1 MGIPSYFR
9 GILTKYP
16 GCLIKRVEKVETLA
30 FDFNCLI
37 YRCIRGP
44 SMPVYSL
51 DTHDQ
56 WESALLKEVEATVK
70 EIWSYAGKPKR
81 VLLAVDGVVPMAKIR
96 QQRVRRFKSVWLRQT
111 KVGWDTNAITPGT
124 EFMDK
129 LGIMLKRNK
138 SWIVSGV
145 DEEGEGEHK
154 IMDWLRGSASDPL
167 GVRGSASDP
176 LAVRGSASDPIKGK
190 VVVYGLDADLI
201 LLSMLTG
208 EKCGLDL
215 FLLREVQEFGKVR
228 EASTQQEYQYLNIR
242 EFQSRLGLVGYD
254 DTLNY
259 IGYMSLMGND
269 FLPHS
274 LTHKLSDDGHEFVMD
289 CVKRD
294 LVAGTRLITDG
305 KVCLPRLKSVFE
317 AWAVGQEDRLLHLI
331 RKKREQA
338 VRGVGKGMAEEEGLA
353 LKWDV
358 EAAFL
363 EGSNLKGNWQHIYWT
378 FLHKTYNVE
387 HICCEYIKGFQW
399 IIDYYTGQPVN
410 KAWIFP
416 AWLPPL
422 WSDLAAFLESDASVS
437 IEAGMPHP
445 IKPQEQLAMVLPLE
459 SWGLIRDPKLR
470 RLPVAAP
477 QMWPKTFGFVS
488 VGRKWLWE
496 CEARIPVLTA
506 ERVRQIC
513 EEN

>member
-16 GCLIKRVEKVETLA
+16 GCLINQVKAEVLA

-44 SMPVYSL
+44 TMPVYTIE
-51 DTHDQ
+51 THDQ
-56 WESALLKEVEATVK
+56 WESALLKEIEATVK

-96 QQRVRRFKSVWLRQT
+96 QQRVRRFKSVWLR
-111 KVGWDTNAITPGT
+111 KGGWDTNAITPGT
-124 EFMDK
+124 EFMEK
-129 LGIMLKRNK
+129 LGIILKANK

-154 IMDWLRGSASDPL
+154 IMDWLRDHKFPSKTK
-167 GVRGSASDP
+167 
-176 LAVRGSASDPIKGK
+176 I
-190 VVVYGLDADLI
+190 VVYGLDADLI

-208 EKCGLDL
+208 EKCELDL

-228 EASTQQEYQYLNIR
+228 NPTQAYQYLDIR
-242 EFQSRLGLVGYD
+242 EFQARLGLVDYD
-254 DTLNY
+254 ATLNY

-289 CVKRD
+289 CVKRN
-294 LVAGTRLITDG
+294 AQLIDEHG
-305 KVCLPRLKSVFE
+305 KVCLSVLKCVFE
-317 AWAVGQEDRLLHLI
+317 RWAIDQEDRLMHLI

-338 VRGVGKGMAEEEGLA
+338 IRGVGKGMAEEEGLA

-363 EGSNLKGNWQHIYWT
+363 DNGRLKTDWQHVYWT
-378 FLHKTYNVE
+378 FLHKTYDIDYV
-387 HICCEYIKGFQW
+387 CCEYIKGFQW
-399 IIDYYTGQPVN
+399 IIDYYTGKSVN
-410 KAWIFP
+410 KTWIFP

-422 WSDLAAFLESDASVS
+422 WSDLAACIDKGVILANEES
-437 IEAGMPHP
+437 HKP

-459 SWGLIRDPKLR
+459 SWGLIRDKKLR
-470 RLPVAAP
+470 QLPALAP
-477 QMWPKTFGFVS
+477 QMWPKIFGFVS

-513 EEN
+513 E

>member
-16 GCLIKRVEKVETLA
+16 GCLIKKVETTALA

-44 SMPVYSL
+44 SMPVYTL

-56 WESALLKEVEATVK
+56 WESELLKEVERTVK
-70 EIWSYAGKPKR
+70 EVWSYAGKPKK

-96 QQRVRRFKSVWLRQT
+96 QQRVRRFKSAWLR
-111 KVGWDTNAITPGT
+111 KSGWDTNAITPGT
-124 EFMDK
+124 QFMDR
-129 LGIMLKRNK
+129 LGTMLKGINK
-138 SWIVSGV
+138 SWFVSGV

-154 IMDWLRGSASDPL
+154 IMDWLRNQKTSKSN
-167 GVRGSASDP
+167 
-176 LAVRGSASDPIKGK
+176 

-228 EASTQQEYQYLNIR
+228 EAAQQEYQYLNIR

-254 DTLNY
+254 ATLNY

-294 LVAGTRLITDG
+294 LASGQQLINDG
-305 KVCLPRLKSVFE
+305 KVSLTVLKGVFE
-317 AWAVGQEDRLLHLI
+317 RWSVDQEERLMHLI

-338 VRGVGKGMAEEEGLA
+338 VRGVGRGMAEEEGLA

-358 EAAFL
+358 EAGFL
-363 EGSNLKGNWQHIYWT
+363 DGSSKLKDDWKHVYWT
-378 FLHKTYNVE
+378 FLHNSYDIDYV
-387 HICCEYIKGFQW
+387 CGEYIKGFQW
-399 IIDYYTGQPVN
+399 IIDYYTGRPVN
-410 KAWIFP
+410 KSWIFP

-422 WSDLAAFLESDASVS
+422 WSDLATFLEKRPSLEVGNSLES
-437 IEAGMPHP
+437 P
-445 IKPQEQLAMVLPLE
+445 IKEQEQLAMVLPLE
-459 SWGLIRDPKLR
+459 SWGLIRDSKLR
-470 RLPVAAP
+470 RLPLAAP
-477 QMWPKTFGFVS
+477 QMWPKAFGFVS
-488 VGRKWLWE
+488 VGRKWFWE

-513 EEN
+513 EQN